1 MLNYELRDILDGN
14 RSLRLPVWREQARIN
29 WSVKQLI
36 GGDRKKEAE
45 VMMPGIRWFLSRKVF
60 MDHLE
65 R

>member
-1 MLNYELRDILDGN
+1 M
-14 RSLRLPVWREQARIN
+14 RLPVWREQARIN